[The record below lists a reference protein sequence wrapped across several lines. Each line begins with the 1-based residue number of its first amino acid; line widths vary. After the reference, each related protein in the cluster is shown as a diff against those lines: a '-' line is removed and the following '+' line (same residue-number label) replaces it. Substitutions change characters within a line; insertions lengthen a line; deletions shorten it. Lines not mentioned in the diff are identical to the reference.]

1 MDFPP
6 DSSGPPLDSAK
17 EGDTYNTKL
26 LKAFNKI
33 VHAHK
38 WLVSH
43 LTFSNKL
50 DILQSD
56 FMSGEARSVTNGSYI
71 AEAGLSSAQWRFE
84 SNC

>member
-26 LKAFNKI
+26 RKAFNKTL
-33 VHAHK
+33 HGHK

-43 LTFSNKL
+43 LTFSNKI
-50 DILQSD
+50 DILQ
-56 FMSGEARSVTNGSYI
+56 Y
-71 AEAGLSSAQWRFE
+71 
-84 SNC
+84 